1 VKTKDPIPAFLMG
14 GGEMGERIREFDWSQ
29 TSLGPVEQW
38 PTSLRTCVQIMLTSR
53 QPYWIGWGKDL
64 IKLYN
69 DPYKAIVRG
78 KHPWALGKPASVVW
92 SEIWKDIEPLLN
104 TVMVHSEGTYV
115 ESQLLIMERNGYQ
128 EETYYTFSYTPVAG
142 DTGKT
147 EGMICANSDDTERIL
162 SERQLKTLTQL
173 GKALGDVKTSEHVYL
188 RTIESLS
195 NNTADFPVVLVYS
208 IKDLHATLVA
218 HSELNVS
225 HRAVVPDRFSLAD
238 VDELS
243 QLFRTVA
250 EEKKMAVVHDVRKK
264 MGDLPTGAWSISPD
278 KAILLPVSISG
289 QRGAHG
295 ILMVGLN
302 PFRLLDQN
310 YESFFNLVADQVAT
324 SLTKVHAQEEE
335 RKRLEALAEIDRAK
349 TTFFSNISHEFRTP
363 LTLLLGPI
371 QDALQ
376 EPNEVEHNRQRMDVA
391 FRNALRMQK
400 LVNLLLDFSRI
411 EAGKLDANFEPVD
424 VVSFTEDLASNFRSA
439 IERAGMKL
447 IVHKQTHSQVAHV
460 DVDMWEKIILNLLS
474 NAFKYTEKGS
484 IEVFIRTS
492 DSFVEVAIKDTGIG
506 IPETELDNIFERF
519 HRIQNGGG
527 RSQEGTGIGLAMVK
541 ELVRLNEGTI
551 HVESKL
557 GVGSTFTVRVPV
569 TKKSM
574 VSGKNKVVTKLPS
587 AGSVYI
593 EEALQWIPG
602 DSDVP
607 PELPGNNQNRF
618 KVLLADDNSD
628 MRKYVSRLLH
638 PDYRIVLASDGE
650 EAFTRALGE
659 KPDLILSDIMM
670 PKLDG
675 FGLLQKLKS
684 NLATRNIPF
693 IFLSARAGEE
703 ARVEGIMAGADDYL
717 TKPFSSRELLARV
730 SNHIAISNT
739 RRETEREFYNL
750 FLQSPAHIHV
760 MKGPE
765 HIFEF
770 FHPLGIPFTGRD
782 VTGMKARDAI
792 PSAEGQGFFEM
803 LDKVYR
809 EGIPVSLHEARAV
822 LTKPNGE
829 TSVHYFNITYQPWRD
844 LHGNVKG
851 VLQFTF
857 EVTDTVNER
866 LKAEASE
873 RNFKAVVEQAPVI
886 MCVLKGPD
894 HVIQIA
900 NNPVLNLWG
909 RSYEEVINRPIANAL
924 PEIVEQGII
933 GLLDNV
939 YESGKPFHANEM
951 PVELLRDGKRNRH
964 YLNFI
969 YEPFFNSEKQVSGII
984 VVAVDVTEQ
993 VTSRRIIEEAES
1005 GLKNAIELS
1014 ELGTWTYDV
1023 DSDFVSYSS
1032 RVAQWWGLPQEGA
1045 RMEAVLAY
1053 VHPEDRQK
1061 VAAAIHE
1068 AIAGK
1073 GSYEAEYRLI
1083 NAVSL
1088 RERFIQAK
1096 GNVFFDDHK
1105 KPVRLTGIVRDVTI
1119 FRMIQNELERKVN
1132 ERTAELQSLNVELS
1146 RSNEEL
1152 RQFAY
1157 VASHD
1162 LQEPLRKI
1170 RTFSDMLKGNV
1181 NDPAFLTTYLSKI
1194 ESSAARMSALIKDV
1208 LLFSQVTRETVQ
1220 HDPVD
1225 IKAVIE
1231 NVKSDFELLIT
1242 QKNGKI
1248 IYTELPTLRG
1258 NSLQFYQLFSN
1269 LINNSLKFSKGDSL
1283 IEIDYAIRTGGEI
1296 SSAKLDVT
1304 KKYHCLEVRDNGIGF
1319 DPAYSEQIFEL
1330 FNRLH
1335 NKNDYSGTGIGLALC
1350 RKIVENH
1357 HGVMKASSVKGEGA
1371 VFFIYLPVD

>member
-1 VKTKDPIPAFLMG
+1 MKTNEPVPAFLMG
-14 GGEMGERIREFDWSQ
+14 GGEMGERIREFDWSE
-29 TSLGPVEQW
+29 TALGPVEGW

-162 SERQLKTLTQL
+162 IERQLKTLTEL
-173 GKALGDVKTSEHVYL
+173 GKSLSDVRTSEHVYV
-188 RTIESLS
+188 RTIESLA
-195 NNTADFPVVLVYS
+195 NNKFDFPVVLLYS
-208 IKDLHATLVA
+208 IKDLQARLVA
-218 HSELNVS
+218 HSDMEAS
-225 HRAVVPDRFSLAD
+225 HRAIARDRFSLTD
-238 VDELS
+238 TDELS
-243 QLFRTVA
+243 QLFRKVA
-250 EEKKMAVVHDVRKK
+250 EEKKVAVFCDVRKK
-264 MGDLPTGAWSISPD
+264 LGDLPTGAWNVSPD
-278 KAILLPVSISG
+278 KAILVPVNVGG
-289 QRGAHG
+289 QRDAHG
-295 ILMVGLN
+295 VLMVGLN

-310 YESFFNLVADQVAT
+310 YESFFDLVADQVAT
-324 SLTKVHAQEEE
+324 SLTEVYAQEEE

-376 EPNEVEHNRQRMDVA
+376 EPGEVERNMRRLDVA

-411 EAGKLDANFEPVD
+411 EAGKLDAKFEPVD
-424 VVSFTEDLASNFRSA
+424 IVSFTEDLASNFRSA

-447 IVHKQTHSQVAHV
+447 IIHKQIRSQVAFV

-474 NAFKYTEKGS
+474 NAFKYSEKGS
-484 IEVFIRTS
+484 IEVFMRGD
-492 DSFVEVAIKDTGIG
+492 DSFVEIAVKDTGIG
-506 IPETELDNIFERF
+506 IPETELQNIFERF
-519 HRIQNGGG
+519 HRVQSAGG

-551 HVESKL
+551 SVESKL
-557 GVGSTFTVRVPV
+557 GVGSTFTVRIPLVEKQADAEKRQII
-569 TKKSM
+569 TKPS
-574 VSGKNKVVTKLPS
+574 S
-587 AGSVYI
+587 AGSAYI

-602 DSDVP
+602 DPDVD
-607 PELPGNNQNRF
+607 PEPSNNNSNRF
-618 KVLLADDNSD
+618 TVLLADDNSD
-628 MRKYVSRLLH
+628 MRKYVSRLLY

-650 EAFTRALGE
+650 EAFARALEE
-659 KPDLILSDIMM
+659 KPDLVLSDIMM

-693 IFLSARAGEE
+693 VFLSARAGEE

-730 SNHIAISNT
+730 GNHIAISNT

-760 MKGPE
+760 MKGPD
-765 HIFEF
+765 HVFEF

-782 VTGMKARDAI
+782 VTGMKARDAM
-792 PSAEGQGFFEM
+792 PSVEGQGFFEM
-803 LDKVYR
+803 LDKVYQ
-809 EGIPVSLHEARAV
+809 EGVPVSLNEARVV
-822 LTKPNGE
+822 LKKPTGE
-829 TSVHYFNITYQPWRD
+829 TSVHYFNITYQPWHD
-844 LHGNVKG
+844 LHGKVQG

-886 MCVLKGPD
+886 MCVLTGPD

-900 NNPVLNLWG
+900 NSPVLNLWG
-909 RSYEEVINRPIANAL
+909 RSYEDVINKPMAKVL
-924 PEIVEQGII
+924 PEIVEQGIV

-939 YESGKPFHANEM
+939 YNTGKPFHASEM
-951 PVELLRDGKRNRH
+951 PVELLRNGQRERLH
-964 YLNFI
+964 LNFI
-969 YEPFFNSEKQVSGII
+969 YEPFFNSEKQVCGII

-993 VTSRRIIEEAES
+993 VISRKIIEEAES
-1005 GLKNAIELS
+1005 SLKNAIELS
-1014 ELGTWTYDV
+1014 ELGTWTYDLE
-1023 DSDFVSYSS
+1023 SDFVSYSS
-1032 RVAQWWGLPQEGA
+1032 RVAQWWGLPKEGA
-1045 RMEAVLAY
+1045 PMETVLARI
-1053 VHPEDRQK
+1053 HPEDRQK
-1061 VAAAIHE
+1061 VADAIRE

-1096 GNVFFDDHK
+1096 GNVFFSDEK
-1105 KPVRLTGIVRDVTI
+1105 KPVRLTGIVRDVTM

-1132 ERTAELQSLNVELS
+1132 ERTAELRSLNVELS

-1170 RTFSDMLKGNV
+1170 RTFSDMLRGNL
-1181 NDPAFLTTYLSKI
+1181 NDPDNFSIYLSKI

-1208 LLFSQVTRETVQ
+1208 LLFSQVTREGVQ
-1220 HDPVD
+1220 NDVVD
-1225 IKAVIE
+1225 VKNVIE
-1231 NVKSDFELLIT
+1231 NVKNDFELLLA
-1242 QKNGKI
+1242 QKNGRI
-1248 IYTELPTLRG
+1248 EYTELPTLRG

-1269 LINNSLKFSKGDSL
+1269 LINNSLKFSERESL
-1283 IEIDYAIRTGGEI
+1283 IEIDCTIHTGDEI
-1296 SSAKLDVT
+1296 SNAKLDAT
-1304 KKYHCLEVRDNGIGF
+1304 KKYYCITVRDNGIGF
-1319 DPAYSEQIFEL
+1319 DPAYAEQIFEL

-1335 NKNDYSGTGIGLALC
+1335 NKKDYSGTGIGLALC

-1357 HGVMKASSVKGEGA
+1357 RGIIKASSVKGKGA
-1371 VFFIYLPVD
+1371 VFFIYLPMD